1 MSAYGPDI
9 LIATDSSVL
18 IDLIGGGDDAAG
30 AADIIRQALH
40 LGPVVLCEVALA
52 ELCTSLRGGSEVL
65 HHLEEVGIAYNAM
78 EPKAAL
84 RAGEMQRRY
93 RQRGGNRSRT
103 VAEFLI
109 GAHAMMQCNALITR
123 DDGFYR
129 DYFKGLKVIVPKT
142 P

>member
-1 MSAYGPDI
+1 M
-9 LIATDSSVL
+9 IAADSSVL
-18 IDLIGGGDDAAG
+18 IDLIGDGEDSPAA
-30 AADIIRQALH
+30 AEAIRQALRV
-40 LGPVVLCEVALA
+40 GPVVLCEVALA

-65 HHLEEVGIAYNAM
+65 QHLEDVGIAYSAM

-103 VAEFLI
+103 VADFLI
-109 GAHAMMQCNALITR
+109 GAHAMMQCDALITR

-129 DYFKGLKVIVPKT
+129 DYFKGLKVIVPKA
-142 P
+142 